1 MRENA
6 LELHGVCKKYGG
18 FALRNVGFTLPRG
31 TVMGLIGENGA
42 GKTTTIKAVLDLIR
56 PDSGEITVL
65 GEHGSNP
72 SVREKIGVV
81 LENGGFP
88 SAMSAV
94 QVSTLLGR
102 AYKNWNAEQFA
113 SYIEKFGI
121 DQEKAI
127 RDYSKG
133 MKTKLNIAAALSHDA
148 ELLLL
153 DEPTSGLDPVVR
165 DEVLDLL
172 YDFMQDENHAILLSS
187 HITSDLD
194 KIADE
199 ITFIHKGEVL
209 LSEPRDELL
218 DTCGILR
225 CTADQLDALDPSAVR
240 AKRVGAFGCEASGKT
255 RRRTGE
261 LVGRAGQ
268 HRTDHAVPDERGES
282 GDESNAVCGLDES
295 APVDEGTFDSG
306 GCHCVLASLT
316 VGKQCCRSCR
326 LFWCMLSLM
335 VPATLMSS
343 D

>member
-81 LENGGFP
+81 LEDGGFP
-88 SAMSAV
+88 STMSAV

-102 AYKNWNAEQFA
+102 AYKNWN
-113 SYIEKFGI
+113 
-121 DQEKAI
+121 
-127 RDYSKG
+127 
-133 MKTKLNIAAALSHDA
+133 A

-240 AKRVGAFGCEASGKT
+240 AKRVGAFGCEALV
-255 RRRTGE
+255 RRDG
-261 LVGRAGQ
+261 
-268 HRTDHAVPDERGES
+268 VPENWSVEPVNIEQIMLFLTRGE
-282 GDESNAVCGLDES
+282 DA
-295 APVDEGTFDSG
+295 
-306 GCHCVLASLT
+306 
-316 VGKQCCRSCR
+316 R
-326 LFWCMLSLM
+326 
-335 VPATLMSS
+335 
-343 D
+343 

>member
-81 LENGGFP
+81 LEDGGFP
-88 SAMSAV
+88 SAMSAA

-121 DQEKAI
+121 DREKAI

-133 MKTKLNIAAALSHDA
+133 MKTKLNIAAALSHGA

-165 DEVLDLL
+165 DEVLDL
-172 YDFMQDENHAILLSS
+172 
-187 HITSDLD
+187 
-194 KIADE
+194 
-199 ITFIHKGEVL
+199 L

-240 AKRVGAFGCEASGKT
+240 AKRVGAFGCEALV
-255 RRRTGE
+255 RRDG
-261 LVGRAGQ
+261 
-268 HRTDHAVPDERGES
+268 VPANWSVEPVNIEQIMLFLTRGE
-282 GDESNAVCGLDES
+282 DA
-295 APVDEGTFDSG
+295 
-306 GCHCVLASLT
+306 
-316 VGKQCCRSCR
+316 R
-326 LFWCMLSLM
+326 
-335 VPATLMSS
+335 
-343 D
+343 

>member
-6 LELHGVCKKYGG
+6 LELHSVCKKYGG

-65 GEHGSNP
+65 GEQSTSNP
-72 SVREKIGVV
+72 TVRERIGVV
-81 LENGGFP
+81 LDDGGFP
-88 SAMSAV
+88 STMNAV
-94 QVSTLLGR
+94 QVDTLLGR
-102 AYKNWNAEQFA
+102 AYRNWDTAQFFR
-113 SYIEKFGI
+113 YIKRFGI
-121 DQEKAI
+121 DKEKAI
-127 RDYSKG
+127 KDYSKG

-187 HITSDLD
+187 HITRDLD

-240 AKRVGAFGCEASGKT
+240 AKRVGAFGCEALV
-255 RRRTGE
+255 RRDG
-261 LVGRAGQ
+261 
-268 HRTDHAVPDERGES
+268 VPANWSVDPVNIEQIMLFLTRGERA
-282 GDESNAVCGLDES
+282 E
-295 APVDEGTFDSG
+295 
-306 GCHCVLASLT
+306 
-316 VGKQCCRSCR
+316 
-326 LFWCMLSLM
+326 
-335 VPATLMSS
+335 
-343 D
+343 

>member
-6 LELHGVCKKYGG
+6 LELHGICKQYGS

-65 GEHGSNP
+65 GKHGSDP

-81 LENGGFP
+81 LEDGGFP
-88 SAMSAV
+88 STMNLA

-113 SYIEKFGI
+113 SYIEKFGM
-121 DQEKAI
+121 DMKMDMGKAI
-127 RDYSKG
+127 KDYSKG

-172 YDFMQDENHAILLSS
+172 YDFMQDETHAILLSS

-218 DTCGILR
+218 DTYGVLR

-240 AKRVGAFGCEASGKT
+240 AKRVGTFGCEALV
-255 RRRTGE
+255 RRDG
-261 LVGRAGQ
+261 
-268 HRTDHAVPDERGES
+268 VPANWSVEPVNIEQIMLFLTRGER
-282 GDESNAVCGLDES
+282 A
-295 APVDEGTFDSG
+295 
-306 GCHCVLASLT
+306 
-316 VGKQCCRSCR
+316 Q
-326 LFWCMLSLM
+326 
-335 VPATLMSS
+335 
-343 D
+343 

>member
-6 LELHGVCKKYGG
+6 LELHSVCKKYGG

-65 GEHGSNP
+65 GEQSTSNP
-72 SVREKIGVV
+72 TVRERIGVV
-81 LENGGFP
+81 LDDGGFP
-88 SAMSAV
+88 STMNAV
-94 QVSTLLGR
+94 QVDTLLGR
-102 AYKNWNAEQFA
+102 AYRNWDTAQFFR
-113 SYIEKFGI
+113 YIKRFGI
-121 DQEKAI
+121 DKEKAI
-127 RDYSKG
+127 KDYSKG
-133 MKTKLNIAAALSHDA
+133 MKTKLNIAAALSHGA

-240 AKRVGAFGCEASGKT
+240 AKRVGAFGCEALV
-255 RRRTGE
+255 RRDGVPANWSVE
-261 LVGRAGQ
+261 LVNIEQ
-268 HRTDHAVPDERGES
+268 IMLFLTRGE
-282 GDESNAVCGLDES
+282 DA
-295 APVDEGTFDSG
+295 
-306 GCHCVLASLT
+306 
-316 VGKQCCRSCR
+316 R
-326 LFWCMLSLM
+326 
-335 VPATLMSS
+335 
-343 D
+343 

>member
-6 LELHGVCKKYGG
+6 LELHGVCKKYDG

-65 GEHGSNP
+65 GERGSNP

-121 DQEKAI
+121 DREKAI

-148 ELLLL
+148 DCCCL
-153 DEPTSGLDPVVR
+153 TSR
-165 DEVLDLL
+165 R
-172 YDFMQDENHAILLSS
+172 A
-187 HITSDLD
+187 
-194 KIADE
+194 
-199 ITFIHKGEVL
+199 
-209 LSEPRDELL
+209 
-218 DTCGILR
+218 
-225 CTADQLDALDPSAVR
+225 AL
-240 AKRVGAFGCEASGKT
+240 T
-255 RRRTGE
+255 
-261 LVGRAGQ
+261 
-268 HRTDHAVPDERGES
+268 
-282 GDESNAVCGLDES
+282 
-295 APVDEGTFDSG
+295 
-306 GCHCVLASLT
+306 
-316 VGKQCCRSCR
+316 RSCGMR
-326 LFWCMLSLM
+326 CSICCTTSCRTKITRSCC
-335 VPATLMSS
+335 PATSRAIWTKSRTRSPSS
-343 D
+343 TRARCC

>member
-81 LENGGFP
+81 LEDGGFP

-121 DQEKAI
+121 DREKAI
-127 RDYSKG
+127 KDYSKG
-133 MKTKLNIAAALSHDA
+133 MKTKLNIAAALSHGA

-153 DEPTSGLDPVVR
+153 DEPVSAVDRKGVGVFYDLVTSLRSEYHMPVILVSHDLGHVKKYASKAAFLQDGTVAMQNAVDKVLNNPQVREAFGLD
-165 DEVLDLL
+165 
-172 YDFMQDENHAILLSS
+172 
-187 HITSDLD
+187 
-194 KIADE
+194 
-199 ITFIHKGEVL
+199 
-209 LSEPRDELL
+209 
-218 DTCGILR
+218 
-225 CTADQLDALDPSAVR
+225 
-240 AKRVGAFGCEASGKT
+240 
-255 RRRTGE
+255 
-261 LVGRAGQ
+261 
-268 HRTDHAVPDERGES
+268 
-282 GDESNAVCGLDES
+282 
-295 APVDEGTFDSG
+295 
-306 GCHCVLASLT
+306 
-316 VGKQCCRSCR
+316 
-326 LFWCMLSLM
+326 
-335 VPATLMSS
+335 
-343 D
+343 